1 MTSLVM
7 NTVSGFETLLR
18 SFLTGWAIS
27 TGKIMKAYTEKR
39 TIHAMQSL
47 SDYTLRDIGL
57 SREQVLRGDFTNYNI
72 GK

>member
-1 MTSLVM
+1 
-7 NTVSGFETLLR
+7 
-18 SFLTGWAIS
+18 
-27 TGKIMKAYTEKR
+27 MKSYTEKR

-57 SREQVLRGDFTNYNI
+57 SREQVLRGDFTNYNT

>member
-7 NTVSGFETLLR
+7 NTVSGFESVLR
-18 SFLTGWAIS
+18 SFLTGWAIG

-57 SREQVLRGDFTNYNI
+57 SREQVLRGDFTNYNT
-72 GK
+72 GR